1 MVSKTDANLP
11 EGMSPD
17 AAVSWPSRELIDSYL
32 GGSHEMFAWR
42 PGEIVEIDG
51 DAAQAAA
58 RLYRDVLGQYAS
70 GVTVVTT
77 MLNDSPVGM
86 TCQSFTSVSLDP
98 PLVLVCSLNGS
109 RTGEAAKAS
118 GRFAIHM
125 LGSHQVE
132 HVTSFVGR
140 DAPRFAAVSHE
151 VDEHGTPILDEWIAL
166 LVCRLDQ
173 IVPAGDHEI
182 LIGEV
187 ERCERRTTSPLLFH
201 DSKFHELPQ
210 LPAIRT
216 APPLL
221 SDDELLDLS
230 DPFVRVLMPGR

>member
-1 MVSKTDANLP
+1 MIDQGVFRSV
-11 EGMSPD
+11 M
-17 AAVSWPSRELIDSYL
+17 AAYPT
-32 GGSHEMFAWR
+32 
-42 PGEIVEIDG
+42 
-51 DAAQAAA
+51 
-58 RLYRDVLGQYAS
+58 
-70 GVTVVTT
+70 GVTIVTAGAG
-77 MLNDSPVGM
+77 DVHCGM
-86 TCQSFTSVSLDP
+86 AANSFTSVSLDP

-151 VDEHGTPILDEWIAL
+151 LDEHGTPILDEWIAL

>member
-1 MVSKTDANLP
+1 MIDQGVFRSV
-11 EGMSPD
+11 M
-17 AAVSWPSRELIDSYL
+17 AAYPT
-32 GGSHEMFAWR
+32 
-42 PGEIVEIDG
+42 
-51 DAAQAAA
+51 
-58 RLYRDVLGQYAS
+58 
-70 GVTVVTT
+70 GVTIVTAGAG
-77 MLNDSPVGM
+77 DVHCGM
-86 TCQSFTSVSLDP
+86 AANSFTSVSLDP

-109 RTGEAAKAS
+109 RTGAAAKES

-132 HVTSFVGR
+132 AVTSFVGR

-151 VDEHGTPILDEWIAL
+151 IDEHGTPILDEWIAL
-166 LVCRLDQ
+166 LVCRLDR

-187 ERCERRTTSPLLFH
+187 ERCERRTASPLLFH